1 MYTRL
6 SFRETSHRV
15 PLRSGA
21 GSAPDR
27 TPHGAGGAAHSRG
40 AILWYRC
47 SRVVPLR
54 LSPYYAA
61 CFKAFSFIYLTPRP
75 RRRVSR
81 HHRQPSDRFFR
92 FTVRTGTAAGDRT
105 GATHAALQS
114 ASKATV
120 EIHIGE
126 SE

>member
-21 GSAPDR
+21 GSAPAR

-54 LSPYYAA
+54 LSSYYAA

-81 HHRQPSDRFFR
+81 HQLTTGSRAIASFVSLYEPVPQRETALATRTQPSRAQAR
-92 FTVRTGTAAGDRT
+92 PPLRYT
-105 GATHAALQS
+105 
-114 ASKATV
+114 
-120 EIHIGE
+120 
-126 SE
+126 